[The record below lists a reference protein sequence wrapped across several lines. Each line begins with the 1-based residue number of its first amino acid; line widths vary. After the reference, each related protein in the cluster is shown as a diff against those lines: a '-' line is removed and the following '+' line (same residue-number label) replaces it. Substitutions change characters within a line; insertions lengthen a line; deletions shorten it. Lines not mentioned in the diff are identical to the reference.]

1 MTRRTCATVC
11 PSHLHRDTCTLV
23 CPEPPRKVLPVG
35 RIVQLAPWPC
45 VVFDGGVKEEDN
57 AE

>member
-1 MTRRTCATVC
+1 MTRCTCATVC

-45 VVFDGGVKEEDN
+45 VVFDGGVKEDRT
-57 AE
+57 